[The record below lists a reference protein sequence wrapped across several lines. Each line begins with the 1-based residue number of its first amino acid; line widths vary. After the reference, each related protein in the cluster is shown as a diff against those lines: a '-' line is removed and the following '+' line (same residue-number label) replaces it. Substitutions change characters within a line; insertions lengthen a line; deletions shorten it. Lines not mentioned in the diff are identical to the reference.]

1 MTANAGSDGTFSF
14 CATCPAESHCC
25 RRIRT
30 SDALEPP
37 FLLRDE
43 ALAIATSTHKDLHDF
58 TEPESTNGER
68 LSLRSVEGKC
78 IFYKSG
84 SCSVYDLRPMDCRL
98 FPFDIIEGGL
108 GQFIWI
114 VYDDLCPATFDHK
127 RHFENAKRVVAQSS
141 YSAAD
146 LRSFADYGATIM
158 KKHRYRVL
166 EEIAL

>member
-1 MTANAGSDGTFSF
+1 MTTNAGSDGTFSF

-43 ALAIATSTHKDLHDF
+43 ALTIAATTHKDLHDF
-58 TEPESTNGER
+58 IESESINEER
-68 LSLRSVEGKC
+68 LSLKSVEGKC
-78 IFYKSG
+78 VFYKSG
-84 SCSVYDLRPMDCRL
+84 SCSIYDLRPLDCRM
-98 FPFDIIEGGL
+98 FPFDIIEGEP
-108 GQFIWI
+108 GQFVWI

-127 RHFENAKRVVAQSS
+127 KYFESAKRVVAQSS
-141 YSAAD
+141 YSTAD
-146 LRSFADYGATIM
+146 LRCFADHGATIM

-166 EEIAL
+166 EKIAL